1 MKKIISIIAPCYNES
16 DNIQPFYQR
25 LVKIFKEELSNYDYE
40 IIVVDDNSTDSS
52 SEILKKISA
61 NDDNFKLIF
70 NARNYGVH
78 VSTFNAIK
86 YIKGDALIPMLP
98 VDMQDTP
105 EIIIDFVKKWEEGFD
120 IVYGIK
126 KDREENFFLKF
137 SRNIY
142 YNLVTKI
149 SNVNIPP
156 YVGEFQLLDKK
167 IYQEL
172 LNFDDYYPYT
182 RGIIATL
189 SSNSFGIEYTWKKRL
204 KGKSKTSIL
213 KLFDMA
219 INGIISFSNLPIRVF
234 TVFGIILSLISLL
247 FIIIQMFS
255 HIIIEGRMGTP
266 GISTLIV
273 AIFFFS
279 GIQLLFLGIIGE
291 YISAIHSQVRKSKNS
306 VVEKE
311 KINLN

>member
-16 DNIQPFYQR
+16 DNIEPFYQR
-25 LVKIFKEELSNYDYE
+25 LVKIFKEELSDYDYE

-52 SEILKKISA
+52 SKILKKISD
-61 NDDNFKLIF
+61 NDDSFKLIF

-86 YIKGDALIPMLP
+86 YVNGDALIPMLP

-126 KDREENFFLKF
+126 KDREENFFLKC

-189 SSNSFGIEYTWKKRL
+189 SSNSFGIKYTWKKRL

-279 GIQLLFLGIIGE
+279 GIQLLFMGIIGE

>member
-25 LVKIFKEELSNYDYE
+25 LAKIFKEELSNYDYE

-219 INGIISFSNLPIRVF
+219 INGIISFGAGFLAEMNDNNIFLLSALLSNIWAGVGTWNSSTNYQLQKIKAKQPYGWAYGAKIVIVLNF
-234 TVFGIILSLISLL
+234 LTMAGQAILL
-247 FIIIQMFS
+247 FNM
-255 HIIIEGRMGTP
+255 
-266 GISTLIV
+266 
-273 AIFFFS
+273 
-279 GIQLLFLGIIGE
+279 
-291 YISAIHSQVRKSKNS
+291 
-306 VVEKE
+306 
-311 KINLN
+311 